1 MTFFRDFVVFLYES
15 SYGYRYIIIVE
26 NETIFLNYLMLKLIQ
41 SKFKFKRY
49 IKINNVNFDDQIS

>member
-1 MTFFRDFVVFLYES
+1 MRQF
-15 SYGYRYIIIVE
+15 
-26 NETIFLNYLMLKLIQ
+26 FLNYLMLKLIQ